1 MDDNLVITVVASM
14 IIKSVTS
21 LLVSIFLK
29 ECVYSAC
36 DAAVMDRIEGFLES
50 EGSWPAFSLRQRHTW
65 AGAVYERRMTRD
77 LLTFVVHRGDTVSVY
92 RWIWLS
98 RLTFQVAAPTPSW
111 DPLDPWKRED
121 RASPPRSSPPRS
133 DATSWTIR
141 TEQPEVPVFR
151 RVEFQCYR
159 DAV

>member
-1 MDDNLVITVVASM
+1 MDDHLVISVVASM

-36 DAAVMDRIEGFLES
+36 EGAVLDRIEAFLEA
-50 EGSWPAFSLRQRHTW
+50 EGTWPAFSLRQRHTW
-65 AGAVYERRMTRD
+65 AGVVYERRMTRD
-77 LLTFVVHRGDTVSVY
+77 MRTFVVHRGDTVSVY

-98 RLTFQVAAPTPSW
+98 RLTFQVAHTP
-111 DPLDPWKRED
+111 PLDPWKLEERG
-121 RASPPRSSPPRS
+121 SPPRSSL
-133 DATSWTIR
+133 TSWTIR
-141 TEQPEVPVFR
+141 TEQPEQPPVFR